1 MNSCQL
7 QLNTDTSGKLA
18 VTGNCVYLSLIN
30 FLVQLYLFILSK
42 ESPKRRYIHSI
53 KNTAILGPSFAY
65 SAKMCRDCSVDMFTS
80 IGERKMFYFEH
91 IYFFETFY
99 NFSE

>member
-1 MNSCQL
+1 MNSRQL

-42 ESPKRRYIHSI
+42 GSPKHKGIY
-53 KNTAILGPSFAY
+53 TALKTQLS
-65 SAKMCRDCSVDMFTS
+65 
-80 IGERKMFYFEH
+80 
-91 IYFFETFY
+91 
-99 NFSE
+99 